1 MMNIAAMKKA
11 IAFFFFLSACMFI
24 SATARAENAE
34 SLSKARSAADSWLA
48 IVDSTDYARS
58 WEKTAELFRST
69 VTQSKWK
76 NDLEKSRLP
85 LGNVKSRTLKSTDF
99 IRTLPNAPD
108 GEYVVVQYDSLF
120 NHDIK
125 VIETVTSMREADG
138 SWKVAGYYI
147 KPPELKR

>member
-1 MMNIAAMKKA
+1 MMNIATMKKA

-34 SLSKARSAADSWLA
+34 SFSKARSAADSWLA
-48 IVDSTDYARS
+48 IVDSTDYAQS

-69 VTQSKWK
+69 VTRSKWK

-85 LGNVKSRTLKSTDF
+85 LGGVKSRTLESADF
-99 IRTLPNAPD
+99 TRTLPNAPA
-108 GEYVVVQYDSLF
+108 GEYVVVQYASLF
-120 NHDIK
+120 DHDVK

-138 SWKVAGYYI
+138 SWKVTGYYI
-147 KPPELKR
+147 RPLDLKR